1 MRNFL
6 RALQIMIATLTTTVS
21 TAVSLDALAQNAGH
35 SPPRGAQP
43 LVRSGSAVPPT
54 VAPTMTDAQI
64 NAEALRNTQQL
75 LRNPSEREKAIANDP
90 KAVEADSKAKQL
102 LGPNTEKAYELSA
115 QLMQTI
121 VAETNGD
128 PQKMQQLMQEL
139 QSNPHALEK
148 YLTPAQRD
156 MIRQMASDVEKS
168 KGLAPASG
176 SGH

>member
-1 MRNFL
+1 MRNL
-6 RALQIMIATLTTTVS
+6 MRALQILIAALTAT
-21 TAVSLDALAQNAGH
+21 VSLDVLAQTVGH
-35 SPPRGAQP
+35 SPTRGAQP
-43 LVRSGSAVPPT
+43 MRSGRAVQ
-54 VAPTMTDAQI
+54 PTMAPAMTDVEV
-64 NAEALRNTQQL
+64 NAEALRNTQQM
-75 LRNPSEREKAIANDP
+75 LRNPAEREKAMANDP
-90 KAVEADSKAKQL
+90 TALQADSKAKQI

-128 PQKMQQLMQEL
+128 PKKMQQLMQEL

-176 SGH
+176 AGH